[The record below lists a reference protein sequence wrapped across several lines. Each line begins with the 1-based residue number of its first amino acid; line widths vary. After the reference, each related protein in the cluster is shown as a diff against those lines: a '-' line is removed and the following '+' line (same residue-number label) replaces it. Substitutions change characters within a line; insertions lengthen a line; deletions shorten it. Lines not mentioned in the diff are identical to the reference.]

1 MSELYN
7 PSKLSDLNVYY
18 GFARIN
24 KTRKKRA
31 ISVIFE
37 NCQGA
42 RNRGAWLLNRMQD
55 TCFVRKQTELEAE
68 DGKYSNRIFT
78 EYSLFIDEKPFNGD
92 IESAL
97 QCNYEKD
104 SNHVYDSDRE
114 CIRKAL
120 RDGFKRIYQ

>member
-7 PSKLSDLNVYY
+7 INKLSELNVYY

-42 RNRGAWLLNRMQD
+42 RNRGAWLLKRMQD
-55 TCFVRKQTELEAE
+55 TCFVRKQTEQEAE

-78 EYSLFIDEKPFNGD
+78 EYSLYIDEQFNGD

-104 SNHVYDSDRE
+104 MNNVSESDRE

-120 RDGFKRIYQ
+120 REGFKRLHL